1 MYKKIIQMLIE
12 AETEE
17 DINKVCSTIDRE
29 FQNGKISWKDNEQL
43 YDMVCK
49 IDGSYRPGVKH
60 YKG

>member
-12 AETEE
+12 AETAE
-17 DINKVCSTIDRE
+17 DIGKVCGTIDRE

-43 YDMVCK
+43 YNMVAK

-60 YKG
+60 YKA